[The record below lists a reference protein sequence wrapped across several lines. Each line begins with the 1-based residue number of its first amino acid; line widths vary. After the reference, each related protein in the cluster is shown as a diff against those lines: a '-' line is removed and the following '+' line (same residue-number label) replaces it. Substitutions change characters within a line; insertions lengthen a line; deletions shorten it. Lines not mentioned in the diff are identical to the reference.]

1 MINTLQSSLSQA
13 KELLDAMDEQIKM
26 YDGVIDSMIAN
37 HGFNKRLRDV
47 LSKMSKEAVEQID
60 SAKVDRIITF
70 TQSKLDEINAAKD
83 EDTDEKKAMTF
94 SEYCISCFKEIYD
107 CCVQY
112 ADAIKEKEN
121 LDKEIRDITNK
132 SYDASTSS
140 KARLE
145 KVESLEKQLDSET
158 DPDKKAK
165 IQKMLNT
172 VRKTEDLSFLTE
184 RIVKIGD
191 NEVRNIINTFFH
203 QKRSS
208 LIMDKFRIRIKR
220 LGYDENT
227 YKMFFN
233 IEEMFLPEEYYPMNN
248 MFLFMA
254 MRFISYADTN
264 NKDDALFCSSL
275 LIKMYNLVYHRFS
288 TPEEEAEFINQIK
301 AVDDYFAPYKETLI
315 EKNVTSPNHPTRQE
329 AHREN
334 EARLRESLCNAIIAH
349 GEKLTDEVVKMDIKE
364 LKEYLEKIVADEKA
378 KKEAEVD
385 SFVSEIEPEKVE
397 EVDPDNGEVENSVL
411 ENPEEDNSVMFP
423 DMKSAADA
431 LRDEVDQKI
440 MGSTTSDEKAT
451 ADALRAQQ
459 AEARG
464 NIATTGTT
472 SDEEVSAD
480 EQKTDDTTE
489 RKPRTVILHPIYNKT
504 DTISH
509 EEAADI
515 AEIVKETGDALNLD
529 EDTVKAIKEIPD
541 ETVLKTLDAQYVDE
555 DHYQKA
561 KELHESRAYESMV
574 IERRGDVNIPV
585 AFDMT
590 NQYAYVDNYGDIY
603 VPAIGGNTYDF
614 YDSRDGHRVEQNVD
628 EIAVLQLCSSGA
640 VTKKIFSKGILNP
653 TRDTLSDFKFR
664 A

>member
-288 TPEEEAEFINQIK
+288 TPEEEAAFINQIK
-301 AVDDYFAPYKETLI
+301 MVDDYFAPYKETLI
-315 EKNVTSPNHPTRQE
+315 EKNVTSPNHPARQE
-329 AHREN
+329 AHRES
-334 EARLRESLCNAIIAH
+334 EARLRESLCNAIVAH
-349 GEKLTDEVVKMDIKE
+349 GEKLTDDVVKMSVKE

-385 SFVSEIEPEKVE
+385 SFVSEIQPTVSVDIGDGDSVEIPKAGKSEEQVYPNEDLDEEAREAASNTTPIGNNTAVIVDNFRDKVDNDIMTGTLTPEE
-397 EVDPDNGEVENSVL
+397 EADVKEMLSEVEPI
-411 ENPEEDNSVMFP
+411 PELANEIKDIP
-423 DMKSAADA
+423 DKTITDYLNTQYVNEKEY
-431 LRDEVDQKI
+431 LRDK
-440 MGSTTSDEKAT
+440 
-451 ADALRAQQ
+451 
-459 AEARG
+459 AEA
-464 NIATTGTT
+464 
-472 SDEEVSAD
+472 
-480 EQKTDDTTE
+480 E
-489 RKPRTVILHPIYNKT
+489 R
-504 DTISH
+504 
-509 EEAADI
+509 
-515 AEIVKETGDALNLD
+515 
-529 EDTVKAIKEIPD
+529 
-541 ETVLKTLDAQYVDE
+541 
-555 DHYQKA
+555 
-561 KELHESRAYESMV
+561 RAYDSMV
-574 IERRGDVNIPV
+574 IERRGDVNVPV

-603 VPAIGGNTYDF
+603 IPTVDGKAYDF

-653 TRDTLSDFKFR
+653 KRDTLSNFKFQ

>member
-26 YDGVIDSMIAN
+26 YDGVINSMIGN
-37 HGFNKRLRDV
+37 HGFNYRLRDV
-47 LSKMSKEAVEQID
+47 LSKMSKEAIEQID

-70 TQSKLDEINAAKD
+70 TKSKLDEINTAKD
-83 EDTDEKKAMTF
+83 YDTDEKKAMTF
-94 SEYCISCFKEIYD
+94 SEYCIACFKEIYD

-112 ADAIKEKEN
+112 ADAVKEKEN

-288 TPEEEAEFINQIK
+288 TPEEEAAFIDQIK
-301 AVDDYFAPYKETLI
+301 SVDDYFAPYKETLI
-315 EKNVTSPNHPTRQE
+315 EKNVTSPNHPARQE

-334 EARLRESLCNAIIAH
+334 EARLRESLCNAIVAH
-349 GEKLTDEVVKMDIKE
+349 GEKLTDEVVKMDVKE

-378 KKEAEVD
+378 KEEAEVD
-385 SFVSEIEPEKVE
+385 TFVSEIEPEKVE
-397 EVDPDNGEVENSVL
+397 GVDSDNGEDENSVL
-411 ENPEEDNSVMFP
+411 ENPEE
-423 DMKSAADA
+423 A
-431 LRDEVDQKI
+431 
-440 MGSTTSDEKAT
+440 SDVE
-451 ADALRAQQ
+451 
-459 AEARG
+459 
-464 NIATTGTT
+464 
-472 SDEEVSAD
+472 
-480 EQKTDDTTE
+480 
-489 RKPRTVILHPIYNKT
+489 
-504 DTISH
+504 
-509 EEAADI
+509 
-515 AEIVKETGDALNLD
+515 EIVKETGDALNLD
-529 EDTVKAIKEIPD
+529 EDTLKVIKEIPD
-541 ETVLKTLDAQYVDE
+541 ETVVKAIDAQYVDE

-561 KELHESRAYESMV
+561 KELNESRAYESMV
-574 IERRGDVNIPV
+574 IERRGDVNVPV

-603 VPAIGGNTYDF
+603 IPTIDGKAYDF

-653 TRDTLSDFKFR
+653 ERDTLSNFNFQ

>member
-26 YDGVIDSMIAN
+26 YDGVIDSMITN

-112 ADAIKEKEN
+112 ADAIKEKDN

-145 KVESLEKQLDSET
+145 KVESLEKQLDSEA

-315 EKNVTSPNHPTRQE
+315 EKNVTSPNHPARQE

-349 GEKLTDEVVKMDIKE
+349 GEKLTDEVVKMGIKE
-364 LKEYLEKIVADEKA
+364 LKEYLEKIVAYEKA
-378 KKEAEVD
+378 KKDAEVD
-385 SFVSEIEPEKVE
+385 SFVSEIEPEKVDSDNE
-397 EVDPDNGEVENSVL
+397 EAEDYVP
-411 ENPEEDNSVMFP
+411 ENPEEDNTVAFP
-423 DMKSAADA
+423 DMRAAADA
-431 LRDEVDQKI
+431 LEAEVDQKI
-440 MGSTTSDEKAT
+440 MGETIPDE
-451 ADALRAQQ
+451 
-459 AEARG
+459 
-464 NIATTGTT
+464 
-472 SDEEVSAD
+472 DEHVVD
-480 EQKTDDTTE
+480 EQKVDDTTE
-489 RKPRTVILHPIYNKT
+489 HAEHKVILHPIYDK
-504 DTISH
+504 
-509 EEAADI
+509 ADSG
-515 AEIVKETGDALNLD
+515 TN
-529 EDTVKAIKEIPD
+529 
-541 ETVLKTLDAQYVDE
+541 ETVAEPQYVDE
-555 DHYQKA
+555 DHYQEA

-603 VPAIGGNTYDF
+603 VPTIDGKAYDF

-628 EIAVLQLCSSGA
+628 EVAVLQLCSSGA

-653 TRDTLSDFKFR
+653 TRDTLSDFNFR

>member
-60 SAKVDRIITF
+60 SAKVDRIIAF

-112 ADAIKEKEN
+112 ADAVKEKEN

-145 KVESLEKQLDSET
+145 KVESLEKQLDTET

-203 QKRSS
+203 PKRSS

-288 TPEEEAEFINQIK
+288 TPDEEKEFIEQIK
-301 AVDDYFAPYKETLI
+301 KVDDYFAPYVETLT
-315 EKNVTSPNHPTRQE
+315 EKNVTSPNHPARQE

-349 GEKLTDEVVKMDIKE
+349 GEKLTDEVVKMDVKE

-385 SFVSEIEPEKVE
+385 TFVSEIEPEKIE
-397 EVDPDNGEVENSVL
+397 EVDPDNDETEDYEP

-423 DMKSAADA
+423 DMRSAADA
-431 LRDEVDQKI
+431 LEAEVDEKI
-440 MGSTTSDEKAT
+440 IGET
-451 ADALRAQQ
+451 LP
-459 AEARG
+459 
-464 NIATTGTT
+464 
-472 SDEEVSAD
+472 D
-480 EQKTDDTTE
+480 EQEADDTTE
-489 RKPRTVILHPIYNKT
+489 HTERKVTLHPIYAK
-504 DTISH
+504 
-509 EEAADI
+509 ADSG
-515 AEIVKETGDALNLD
+515 T
-529 EDTVKAIKEIPD
+529 T
-541 ETVLKTLDAQYVDE
+541 ETVTEPQYVDE
-555 DHYQKA
+555 DHYQKT
-561 KELHESRAYESMV
+561 KELNESRAYESMV
-574 IERRGDVNIPV
+574 IERRGDVNVPV

-603 VPAIGGNTYDF
+603 VPTIDGKAYDF

-640 VTKKIFSKGILNP
+640 VTKKIFSKGVLNP
-653 TRDTLSDFKFR
+653 ERDMLSNFNFR

>member
-288 TPEEEAEFINQIK
+288 TPEEEAAFINQIK
-301 AVDDYFAPYKETLI
+301 MVDDYFAPYKETLI
-315 EKNVTSPNHPTRQE
+315 EKNVTSPNHPARQE
-329 AHREN
+329 AHRES
-334 EARLRESLCNAIIAH
+334 EARLRESLCNAIVAH
-349 GEKLTDEVVKMDIKE
+349 GEKLTDDVVKMSVKE

-397 EVDPDNGEVENSVL
+397 EVDSDNGETENSIL

-423 DMKSAADA
+423 DMRSAADA
-431 LRDEVDQKI
+431 IRDEVDQKV
-440 MGSTTSDEKAT
+440 MASTTPDEKAT
-451 ADALRAQQ
+451 A
-459 AEARG
+459 
-464 NIATTGTT
+464 N
-472 SDEEVSAD
+472 

-489 RKPRTVILHPIYNKT
+489 HNPRKVILHPIYNKAN
-504 DTISH
+504 TISD
-509 EEAADI
+509 EEAADV
-515 AEIVKETGDALNLD
+515 AELIKETGDALNLD
-529 EDTVKAIKEIPD
+529 DDTVKAFKEIPD
-541 ETVLKTLDAQYVDE
+541 ETVLKTMDAQYVD
-555 DHYQKA
+555 DDRYQKA
-561 KELHESRAYESMV
+561 KGLHESRAYESMV
-574 IERRGDVNIPV
+574 IERRGDVNVPV
-585 AFDMT
+585 AFDME

-603 VPAIGGNTYDF
+603 IPTVDGKAYDF

-653 TRDTLSDFKFR
+653 ERDTLSNFKFQ

>member
-264 NKDDALFCSSL
+264 NKNDALFCSSL

-288 TPEEEAEFINQIK
+288 TPEEEAAFISQIK
-301 AVDDYFAPYKETLI
+301 TVDDYFAPYKETLI
-315 EKNVTSPNHPTRQE
+315 EKNVTSPNHPARQE

-334 EARLRESLCNAIIAH
+334 EARLRESLCNAIVAH

-385 SFVSEIEPEKVE
+385 TFVSEIEPEKVE
-397 EVDPDNGEVENSVL
+397 EVDSDNGEAENSVL

-431 LRDEVDQKI
+431 LR
-440 MGSTTSDEKAT
+440 
-451 ADALRAQQ
+451 AQQ
-459 AEARG
+459 AEAREKT
-464 NIATTGTT
+464 ATTVAA
-472 SDEEVSAD
+472 S
-480 EQKTDDTTE
+480 
-489 RKPRTVILHPIYNKT
+489 N
-504 DTISH
+504 
-509 EEAADI
+509 EEAADV
-515 AEIVKETGDALNLD
+515 AETVKETGDALNLD
-529 EDTVKAIKEIPD
+529 D
-541 ETVLKTLDAQYVDE
+541 ETVKTMDSQYVDE
-555 DHYQKA
+555 DHYQEA

-574 IERRGDVNIPV
+574 IERRGDVNVTV

-603 VPAIGGNTYDF
+603 IPTIDGKAYDF

-653 TRDTLSDFKFR
+653 ERDTLSNFNFR